1 MLVAV
6 AGLAFNSIRM
16 LLEMCDYTGNSSY
29 EAIGQAAF
37 GLGGKI
43 LTVLNIFVHTMGGT
57 NRHFRL
63 LTFVVV
69 FVGLR
74 LNKTLGGRTVRVI
87 VRSIIKT
94 ID

>member
-1 MLVAV
+1 
-6 AGLAFNSIRM
+6 
-16 LLEMCDYTGNSSY
+16 
-29 EAIGQAAF
+29 
-37 GLGGKI
+37 
-43 LTVLNIFVHTMGGT
+43 MGGT